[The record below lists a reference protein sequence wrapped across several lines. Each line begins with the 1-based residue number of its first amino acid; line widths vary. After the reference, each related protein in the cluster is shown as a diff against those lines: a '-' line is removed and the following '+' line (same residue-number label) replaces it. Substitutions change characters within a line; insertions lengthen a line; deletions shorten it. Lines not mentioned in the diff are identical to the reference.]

1 MMSFSQNNNDDW
13 MQGRLAEVHQVMAAR
28 FASSSLKSLV
38 SETKGL
44 LAQGKMLRSRL
55 AFRVGPSAGA
65 QHKTLVH
72 AAAAVEMI
80 HTASLLHDDVIDGG
94 FLRRGA
100 PAFWVER
107 GVSGAILLGDMMLFG
122 AMDIVCQVEDSR
134 LAHPFVKFIG
144 EVCEAESEQEL
155 IYRGQT
161 AQWEDCVRIARH
173 KTGALFAFV
182 AYASAGSDLE
192 LRAALTEAGYLAG
205 TAYQLADDILDAKGS
220 QEASDKTLGTD
231 EARRKNTAMTFLDD
245 AQSDPAASIQA
256 LCQTSLSLLK
266 DWPPVY
272 GAWEQYLELDLNPSL
287 QKYLQLLNG

>member
-1 MMSFSQNNNDDW
+1 MNHLPKNNEDWIKSQLN
-13 MQGRLAEVHQVMAAR
+13 EVQRVMAAR
-28 FASSSLKSLV
+28 FETSSLKTLLAES
-38 SETKGL
+38 KGL

-65 QHKTLVH
+65 AHKTLVH
-72 AAAAVEMI
+72 AAAGVEMI

-134 LAHPFVKFIG
+134 LAHPFVRFIG

-155 IYRGQT
+155 VYRGQN

-182 AYASAGSDLE
+182 AYASAGSDAE

-205 TAYQLADDILDAKGS
+205 TAYQLADDILDAKGNPN
-220 QEASDKTLGTD
+220 ASDKTLGTD
-231 EARRKNTAMTFLDD
+231 EARRKNTAMGFLDD
-245 AQSDPAASIQA
+245 MDADPAEEIGK
-256 LCQTSLSLLK
+256 LCATSSALLK
-266 DWPPVY
+266 DWPPVQ
-272 GAWEQYLELDLNPSL
+272 GAWDAYLDKDLNPSL
-287 QKYLQLLNG
+287 QKVLQLLHS